1 MYILWKIAIV
11 KYIELCTFKKLCFF
25 FFLRNKNYVCWMYK
39 IAYIDYI
46 LWNIEWYQ
54 MFTCLKI
61 VYMGYTKLHLIFQK
75 LYTLVIH
82 NWVHP
87 SKKKKKNYVS
97 LFTHNYIE
105 KLYNIIKNVD
115 NNIV

>member
-1 MYILWKIAIV
+1 
-11 KYIELCTFKKLCFF
+11 
-25 FFLRNKNYVCWMYK
+25 MYK

-75 LYTLVIH
+75 L
-82 NWVHP
+82 
-87 SKKKKKNYVS
+87 
-97 LFTHNYIE
+97 
-105 KLYNIIKNVD
+105 
-115 NNIV
+115 

>member
-1 MYILWKIAIV
+1 
-11 KYIELCTFKKLCFF
+11 
-25 FFLRNKNYVCWMYK
+25 MYK

-54 MFTCLKI
+54 MFTCLQI

-75 LYTLVIH
+75 LCTLVVH

-87 SKKKKKNYVS
+87 LKKKKKKTMYVC
-97 LFTHNYIE
+97 LH
-105 KLYNIIKNVD
+105 II
-115 NNIV
+115 I